1 MHVWGSTLN
10 TLNSVALWVSPA
22 NGNFTRFIIIVR
34 LNFLALVIRNLFS
47 SSMSLDPITYI
58 DSLF

>member
-1 MHVWGSTLN
+1 MHVWGSTLD
-10 TLNSVALWVSPA
+10 TLNSVELWVPPA